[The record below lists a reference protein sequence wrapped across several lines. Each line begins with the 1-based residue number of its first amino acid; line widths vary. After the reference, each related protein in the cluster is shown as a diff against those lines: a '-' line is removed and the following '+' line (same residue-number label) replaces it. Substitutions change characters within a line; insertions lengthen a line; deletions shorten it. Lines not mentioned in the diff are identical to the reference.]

1 MSLRHQAQENT
12 RYLGMPGPSGGRY
25 SHPSTPRPV
34 IPAKRSDDDVQFIS
48 SKPVKRPKMSEQ
60 ASKPTVQQHNIS
72 TMPVTPTPPVS
83 IQPTE
88 LKDSDR
94 RISTGMV
101 GLPSDFNTMELASML
116 RGVSLPILEKFILNQ
131 PSRGPRPPSSPELS
145 PKQLPR
151 TVAPA
156 RLRVNVNGNSP
167 TSSGFDVAPMACMA
181 MGQHAAQPEAHSTN
195 LLNPSL
201 TVNQLHVLKTSVFQ
215 PQSSS
220 PILDRPPK
228 ETDPK
233 SSAIPPLPVSN
244 IKILAAP
251 SSTRISSPSNNATH
265 NNTWS
270 DTTKRP
276 CQVCARMRQQADL
289 AKFQGFSMLPH
300 NVPHHMLPQI
310 ACHQPFS
317 QHLHPQMIAMGPNSM
332 RSLNTG
338 FAPMMMPIN
347 SNNFAAVPTHMNS
360 PAHTK
365 EQVNEKNS
373 RPTRA
378 NINDQIQPSSAPAT
392 GEPHSPMALN
402 PVKPPASLIQH
413 TYRKPSP
420 NLIVDVAETCQ
431 EKFPF
436 EDVAKRHDVSVE
448 KVFDVFAA
456 IIQVPLLRCPT
467 DRRRAGK
474 LATTR
479 VREYTKAKKA
489 IQEAS
494 SQNGPDPADQVAVKP
509 LDIANRLGQ
518 VNLPDSFNLEE
529 S

>member
-1 MSLRHQAQENT
+1 
-12 RYLGMPGPSGGRY
+12 MPGPLSECY
-25 SHPSTPRPV
+25 SLPSAPRSV

-48 SKPVKRPKMSEQ
+48 SKPVKRRKMSEQ
-60 ASKPTVQQHNIS
+60 APKPTVQQHNIS
-72 TMPVTPTPPVS
+72 TTPTTPMPPVS

-116 RGVSLPILEKFILNQ
+116 RGVSLPVLERFVLNQ

-151 TVAPA
+151 TIAPA
-156 RLRVNVNGNSP
+156 MLSANSNGNSP
-167 TSSGFDVAPMACMA
+167 RGSRFDVAPMAYMT
-181 MGQHAAQPEAHSTN
+181 MGENAAQPESHSTN
-195 LLNPSL
+195 PLNPTS
-201 TVNQLHVLKTSVFQ
+201 TVDQLHVFKASVVHTH
-215 PQSSS
+215 PSS
-220 PILDRPPK
+220 PMLDRLPK
-228 ETDPK
+228 EADPK
-233 SSAIPPLPVSN
+233 SLAMPPPPVPN
-244 IKILAAP
+244 AEILATPKSA
-251 SSTRISSPSNNATH
+251 RVGSPSNNATH
-265 NNTWS
+265 ITTRS

-289 AKFQGFSMLPH
+289 AKFQGFSMFPH
-300 NVPHHMLPQI
+300 NVPHHMLPHI

-317 QHLHPQMIAMGPNSM
+317 QHLHPQMMAMGPNSM
-332 RSLNTG
+332 HSLSPG
-338 FAPMMMPIN
+338 FAPIMMPIN
-347 SNNFAAVPTHMNS
+347 SNNFTTVPTHMAS
-360 PAHTK
+360 PSQMPSQMK
-365 EQVNEKNS
+365 DQVHEKNS
-373 RPTRA
+373 RPGHT
-378 NINDQIQPSSAPAT
+378 NINDQIQPSSTSAT
-392 GEPHSPMALN
+392 GEAQSSTALN
-402 PVKPPASLIQH
+402 PVKPPASLIQP

-436 EDVAKRHDVSVE
+436 EDVAKRHNVPVE

-479 VREYTKAKKA
+479 VKEYTKVKKA

-494 SQNGPDPADQVAVKP
+494 SQNDSDSADQIVVKP

-518 VNLPDSFNLEE
+518 VNLPDGFN
-529 S
+529 ST